1 MTQHTDTSKDT
12 MAGVKDT
19 AKDAAEDVQQ
29 KAGKLTDEVKSQAIE
44 ITEEA
49 KVQAKSVIEDRKE
62 MAAREL
68 GSVAEAFR
76 QTSSSLREQDQAMF
90 AQYSNRV
97 ADQVE
102 RVSSYLEDHNLDDMI
117 HDSEDFARRQ
127 PELFIGGAF
136 TLGLLAA
143 RFLKSSASS
152 SRSMSQSTTATGG
165 TGGMYYQGNR
175 ARLNDYEDREDAY
188 RSGYQGNIR
197 RGDETFSTTG
207 MTGSVSSAGNPYT
220 ELRED

>member
-1 MTQHTDTSKDT
+1 
-12 MAGVKDT
+12 MAAVKNT
-19 AKDAAEDVQQ
+19 AKDAAEEAQQ

-49 KVQAKSVIEDRKE
+49 KVQAKSVIEDRKDI
-62 MAAREL
+62 AAREL

-76 QTSSSLREQDQAMF
+76 QTSSTLREQDQAMF

-102 RVSSYLEDHNLDDMI
+102 RVSSYLEDRNLDDMI

-152 SRSMSQSTTATGG
+152 SRSMSG

-175 ARLNDYEDREDAY
+175 NRLNDYEDREDAY
-188 RSGYQGNIR
+188 RSGYQGSIR
-197 RGDETFSTTG
+197 RGGETFSTTG
-207 MTGSVSSAGNPYT
+207 MTGSVGSAGNPYT

>member
-1 MTQHTDTSKDT
+1 
-12 MAGVKDT
+12 MAAVKDT

-29 KAGKLTDEVKSQAIE
+29 KAGKLTDEVKSQAVE

-62 MAAREL
+62 IAAREL
-68 GSVAEAFR
+68 GGVAEAFR
-76 QTSSSLREQDQAMF
+76 QTGSSLREQDQAMF

-152 SRSMSQSTTATGG
+152 SRSMSQSTGG

-175 ARLNDYEDREDAY
+175 DRLNDYEDREDAY
-188 RSGYQGNIR
+188 GSGYQGNIR
-197 RGDETFSTTG
+197 RGDEVFSTTG